1 MPSTSRP
8 SGSPFFTIAA
18 TAIGLAIDS
27 IRAHKLRSALTLLGM
42 IIGVASVVMVG
53 AAIDGLGVYA
63 ESSTAKAFGTDSYL
77 IAQVANVGRMTRSER
92 AAKLRKNKPIREED
106 IEYLRM
112 TTGEDILYSP
122 YRNRI
127 EDVKTD
133 TASYESAIIL
143 GVSAELAQIRDVAIE
158 EGRFFSQQ
166 EEDTRQYV
174 ATIGQDIREKL
185 FLGASPIGKKIRIRG
200 FDFLIIG
207 MQEKLGSTGGQSQD
221 NQVYIPAPVFKRLY
235 GNDRSMAVF
244 AKPRPESGL
253 DFDAALDVS
262 RVALRTRF
270 KAKPGAEDN
279 FDTLTPD
286 AIRGFIDQILGVIAA
301 VVVPVTAISLVV
313 GGIVIMN
320 IMLVSVTERTREI
333 GVRKSLG
340 ARSSDIMLQFLT
352 EATILASVGGVLGL
366 ALGAMASFILGMVM
380 EVALPITLPY
390 VVISILVSSLA
401 GILSGWY
408 PARRAA
414 RMDPVAALRA
424 E

>member
-1 MPSTSRP
+1 MPSTSLP
-8 SGSPFFTIAA
+8 SGSPFLTVVG
-18 TAIGLAIDS
+18 TAIGLALDS

-106 IEYLRM
+106 IAYLRM
-112 TTGEDILYSP
+112 TTGQDILYSP

-133 TASYESAIIL
+133 TSSYEAAVIL
-143 GVSAELAQIRDVAIE
+143 GVSAELAEIRDVAIE

-174 ATIGQDIREKL
+174 ATIGQDIRDKL
-185 FLGASPIGKKIRIRG
+185 FPGASPIGKTIRIRG

-221 NQVYIPAPVFKRLY
+221 NQVYIPVTVFKRLY

-270 KAKPGAEDN
+270 KAKPGAPDN

-366 ALGAMASFILGMVM
+366 ALGAAASFVLGLVM
-380 EVALPITLPY
+380 EVTLPITLPY